1 MRATVLGGCRF
12 LGAETAKA
20 LSDKGWEVV
29 VVDNRPCP
37 GGRPPGGAR
46 LLEAW
51 PGDPG
56 VLGEALPGS
65 DVVYVFHEYDGV
77 PQAARSPW
85 TAYKENV
92 EAHWNIVRA
101 VVEYDVPR
109 LVYASTAAVYG
120 DHGEPVGE
128 DAETRPKNTYGATR
142 LAGEA
147 LARGFLEERGVE
159 LVVLRFFNVYGPGE
173 WNRGNPGVVHYM
185 IRSVLEHGYV
195 RIEGDGGQVRDFIH
209 QADAVRAAVEA
220 AVARPG
226 VYNIGSGSPV
236 RILDLAAMIAR
247 IHGRPVDVVWAQER
261 PGDVRYSV
269 ARIDRARRL
278 LNWEPLVP
286 LLEGLRHLYGY
297 YARRARG
304 PS

>member
-1 MRATVLGGCRF
+1 M
-12 LGAETAKA
+12 
-20 LSDKGWEVV
+20 
-29 VVDNRPCP
+29 
-37 GGRPPGGAR
+37 
-46 LLEAW
+46 EAW

-56 VLGEALPGS
+56 ALARALPSS
-65 DVVYVFHEYDGV
+65 DIAYVFHEYDGV
-77 PQAARSPW
+77 PQAARDPAG
-85 TAYKENV
+85 AYRDNV
-92 EAHWNIVRA
+92 EAHWSILRA

-120 DHGEPVGE
+120 DHREPVGE
-128 DAETRPKNTYGATR
+128 EAETRPKNTYGATR

-185 IRSVLEHGYV
+185 IRNVLEHGYV

-220 AVARPG
+220 AEARPG
-226 VYNIGSGSPV
+226 VYNIGSGAPV
-236 RILDLAAMIAR
+236 RILDLAAMIAG
-247 IHGRPVDVVWAQER
+247 IHGRPVDIVWAPER
-261 PGDVRYSV
+261 PGDVRHSV

-278 LNWEPLVP
+278 LGWEPLVP
-286 LLEGLRHLYGY
+286 LQEGLRHLYGY
-297 YARRARG
+297 YARRAHA